1 MIDHQTKVNFQIDNL
16 PSEKRSFI
24 VMELAEGGELY
35 EYIAKFG
42 RFSTEVCRFYAKQ
55 MLNVLQYINQEGVAH
70 RDIKPENILFDS
82 KFNIKM
88 SDFGLARDAKGSNG
102 DFKLTSRVG
111 T

>member
-1 MIDHQTKVNFQIDNL
+1 MD
-16 PSEKRSFI
+16 
-24 VMELAEGGELY
+24 LAEGGELY

-42 RFSTEVCRFYAKQ
+42 RFSPDVSRLYAKQ
-55 MLNVLQYINQEGVAH
+55 MVSVLQYINEEGVAH
-70 RDIKPENILFDS
+70 RDIKPENVLFDS

-88 SDFGLARDAKGSNG
+88 SDFGLARDAKGKNG